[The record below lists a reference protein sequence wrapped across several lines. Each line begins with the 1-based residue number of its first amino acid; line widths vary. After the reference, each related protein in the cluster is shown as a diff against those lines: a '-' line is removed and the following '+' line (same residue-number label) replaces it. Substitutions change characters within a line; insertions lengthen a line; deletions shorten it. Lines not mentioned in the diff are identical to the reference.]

1 MIPFYNMNDQIL
13 LIDELASGTLFMF
26 KLDYSAVQLD
36 LLYSFNSSYFSAS
49 PASNF
54 VTFQVLQTSESDIC
68 IVLVDQLMR
77 MFALNIKDISSQ
89 VFIQFDFRQWLADQ
103 SLYFNN
109 QTYIVDL
116 ALWQLSLSSNQ
127 DIIAKTLIVTNNTP
141 MYDVIMTV
149 PSQGSMSVQ
158 LYALFNNYGDQYQPF
173 GQIRTSGQSFAIVY
187 SNIRSR

>member
-68 IVLVDQLMR
+68 IVLVGKTSRRAPTLKLFLPQSVFVNEGIGKGKTSLPR
-77 MFALNIKDISSQ
+77 FTRSQ
-89 VFIQFDFRQWLADQ
+89 RQRA
-103 SLYFNN
+103 
-109 QTYIVDL
+109 
-116 ALWQLSLSSNQ
+116 
-127 DIIAKTLIVTNNTP
+127 
-141 MYDVIMTV
+141 
-149 PSQGSMSVQ
+149 
-158 LYALFNNYGDQYQPF
+158 
-173 GQIRTSGQSFAIVY
+173 
-187 SNIRSR
+187 RSPCA